1 MMITPP
7 ITAEVMENPMKTPA
21 WDIQKEQANINQ
33 NTYQWRQNT
42 CKWIR
47 SPPLFL
53 HQTEPQRA
61 EKLILATA
69 PPPIPPYLK
78 VWMTP
83 PSPYLKVWIHCI
95 HEGRSSFQVHK
106 QSNSNN
112 KSQSAIMTTNTVFK
126 SERLQALANCF
137 NCLHEKWSSF

>member
-47 SPPLFL
+47 SPPYFSTKLSPKGPKNLF
-53 HQTEPQRA
+53 
-61 EKLILATA
+61 
-69 PPPIPPYLK
+69 
-78 VWMTP
+78 
-83 PSPYLKVWIHCI
+83 
-95 HEGRSSFQVHK
+95 
-106 QSNSNN
+106 
-112 KSQSAIMTTNTVFK
+112 
-126 SERLQALANCF
+126 
-137 NCLHEKWSSF
+137 

>member
-47 SPPLFL
+47 SP
-53 HQTEPQRA
+53 
-61 EKLILATA
+61 LISPPNWAPKGRKTYFSDR
-69 PPPIPPYLK
+69 PPPHSSLPKGLND
-78 VWMTP
+78 P
-83 PSPYLKVWIHCI
+83 PSPYLKVLIHCI

>member
-47 SPPLFL
+47 SP
-53 HQTEPQRA
+53 
-61 EKLILATA
+61 LISPPNWAPKCRKTYFSDR

-112 KSQSAIMTTNTVFK
+112 KSQSAIMITNTVFK